1 MPGTHPEITIPASA
15 PGESSALSA
24 KTDPIE
30 SLNNTVNPI
39 IMTNARRESMT
50 IKAGVQP
57 ISRNESSSSFTS
69 DDKLG
74 TSSKHLRHPRA
85 FNPTPK
91 QDADSLALKE
101 FVNDDRHFSLV
112 RNFRLADVITIMNG
126 VCGSLSIF
134 SSCQFILSLELQ
146 YLHRACLFPILSLG
160 FDFLDGK
167 VARFRQESSVL
178 GQELDSLADLISF
191 GVAPSLVGYCIG
203 LRHPIDIG
211 ILTFFI
217 CAGLTRLARF
227 NSTAAFKPEA
237 GQAPKPSGF
246 EGLPIPTSLG
256 LIAGMY
262 QCIRLGQI
270 SLPRDPQVLQHLLK
284 FESLGMDHLQLD
296 KLRQIHENG
305 NQLWGGI
312 VEFLDSRYG
321 LKVHWLS
328 VIFGT
333 WALFML
339 SKTLKVPKL

>member
-1 MPGTHPEITIPASA
+1 MPGTHPEMTIPASA

-39 IMTNARRESMT
+39 IMTNARRESITMKGG
-50 IKAGVQP
+50 IQP

-74 TSSKHLRHPRA
+74 LSKPLRQP
-85 FNPTPK
+85 NLNNTK
-91 QDADSLALKE
+91 EDADSLALKE

-227 NSTAAFKPEA
+227 NSTAAFKPEN
-237 GQAPKPSGF
+237 GQTPKPSGF

-262 QCIRLGQI
+262 QCIRLDQI

-284 FESLGMDHLQLD
+284 LESLGIDKLQLER
-296 KLRQIHENG
+296 LRLINEKG
-305 NQLWGGI
+305 NQLYGGI

-328 VIFGT
+328 IIFGT

>member
-1 MPGTHPEITIPASA
+1 MPGTHPEFTIPVST
-15 PGESSALSA
+15 PGQTSALSA

-30 SLNNTVNPI
+30 GFNQTINPMI
-39 IMTNARRESMT
+39 MRSERKERMTNKSNG
-50 IKAGVQP
+50 INQP
-57 ISRNESSSSFTS
+57 QSNHSFTS
-69 DDKLG
+69 DHPSNSLP
-74 TSSKHLRHPRA
+74 SSKE
-85 FNPTPK
+85 
-91 QDADSLALKE
+91 DADSLALKE

-134 SSCQFILSLELQ
+134 SSCQFILTLELR
-146 YLHRACLFPILSLG
+146 YLDRACLFPILSLG

-191 GVAPSLVGYCIG
+191 GIAPSLVGYSIG
-203 LRHPIDIG
+203 LRHPLDIG

-227 NSTAAFKPEA
+227 NSTAAFKAED
-237 GQAPKPSGF
+237 GQRPKPTGF

-270 SLPRDPQVLQHLLK
+270 SLPRDPEVLQYLFK
-284 FESLGMDHLQLD
+284 FESIPMDPLELERL
-296 KLRQIHENG
+296 KWVHENG
-305 NQLWGGI
+305 NGLYGGM
-312 VEFLDSRYG
+312 VTVLNDRYG
-321 LKVHWLS
+321 FKVHWLS
-328 VIFGT
+328 ILFGT